1 MAHSPIIPPTPALA
15 SEQSTSTRATHG
27 HAGVTWCARQEEERG
42 GTDNKFS
49 SLYNS
54 DSQIHSAA
62 VYRHESRER
71 GRRDE
76 RGKSGVDRWPTL
88 GCREGFFRP

>member
-27 HAGVTWCARQEEERG
+27 HAGVTWCARQEEKRG

-54 DSQIHSAA
+54 DSQIHSGLSA
-62 VYRHESRER
+62 RESRE
-71 GRRDE
+71 GEEKE